1 MGMKKDLD
9 LKKGSTHPYDTEMS
23 FEMST
28 MDFSEP
34 LGDANWNLDGG
45 GVGDEERAAE
55 LLRQLEL

>member
-1 MGMKKDLD
+1 MKKDLD
-9 LKKGSTHPYDTEMS
+9 SKKGSTYPSDAEIS

-34 LGDANWNLDGG
+34 LGDANWNLDDG

-55 LLRQLEL
+55 LP